1 MTTFRIPDMT
11 CGHCASTIARAV
23 ASVAK
28 DARLDFNIQEKLV
41 RISGSTAAVELAEA
55 ITDAGYTVEAVLDSP
70 APTPAQ
76 QRAGGCCCGTRKS
89 APVDVRQASGKPGSS
104 CCS

>member
-28 DARLDFNIQEKLV
+28 DARLDFNIPEKLV
-41 RISGSTAAVELAEA
+41 RISGDTAEAELAEA
-55 ITDAGYTVEAVLDSP
+55 IADAGYTVEAVPDSP
-70 APTPAQ
+70 APAQ
-76 QRAGGCCCGTRKS
+76 KRAGGCCCGTRKS
-89 APVDVRQASGKPGSS
+89 APVDVRQAGGEPGSS
-104 CCS
+104 CCG